1 MNKSVNGLDQRRE
14 GVCIVKCVY
23 ACVSVSLVLSFHFIR
38 RLHRKGESAWK
49 EFFLPADTLLRF
61 E

>member
-38 RLHRKGESAWK
+38 RLHRKGESA
-49 EFFLPADTLLRF
+49 
-61 E
+61 